1 MATSIAMIAHIAAW
15 LSPRSTADAMNEPRP
30 GSLMSLF
37 ITEMASL
44 CATKNH
50 PPPKDIIEFQ
60 IKPCIE
66 AGTSTV
72 VKTLPAIQPVGRC
85 GFLHVARNRNQ

>member
-1 MATSIAMIAHIAAW
+1 MTTSMVMIAHIAAW
-15 LSPRSTADAMNEPRP
+15 LSPRSTAEAMNEPRP
-30 GSLMSLF
+30 GNLISLF

-60 IKPCIE
+60 IKLCIE

-72 VKTLPAIQPVGRC
+72 VKRC
-85 GFLHVARNRNQ
+85 HRFSR